1 MIKKCSDTHCFV
13 HDGETCRMGE
23 MDKINYEKYNTELA
37 KPKQEPAAH
46 MFPSDIKRFSESETF
61 AQAYSVPCG
70 NPNETTVP
78 LYTSPPQYEPLDF
91 DSIEDCFPEHG
102 GYCDNETGGIVVSA
116 QWLHDFA
123 RAIEKRIT
131 DGK

>member
-1 MIKKCSDTHCFV
+1 MNARELLKKALSELKDIGYNEPYILIKEIES
-13 HDGETCRMGE
+13 
-23 MDKINYEKYNTELA
+23 ELA
-37 KPKQEPAAH
+37 KPEQEPSAH

-78 LYTSPPQYEPLDF
+78 LYTSPPQYKPLSDDEIREVIF
-91 DSIEDCFPEHG
+91 NSFGLHG
-102 GYCDNETGGIVVSA
+102 DKAYELKILIGNDLPG
-116 QWLHDFA
+116 FA

-131 DGK
+131 EGKE